1 MSFKM
6 CLVIILSLTACM
18 ANLTAEADL
27 SNLSQKVTFQNQA
40 QAQKDIQNQ
49 TQQAKE
55 EVQKSLVPD
64 AIFIVNETKKAINFI
79 KNGQMA
85 EALSAVE
92 NATGK
97 SDVLLARH
105 PENALLPVDFAIKV
119 IDSAPV
125 ELNKINGIEKLI
137 KKNIDYKNYP
147 VSRALLNFLCSEID
161 VVTYCLPLAY
171 YPEALKKAAR
181 LLELKQA
188 SEASLVLDIA
198 LNTLVEMHQTFPIP
212 TIKVITL
219 LTTAEDILEKEND
232 KENALKLVNEA
243 KFELKR
249 SIELGYLEKDE
260 KYRALNEELTDLEN
274 KINKNQK
281 STSSF
286 RSLKEKFRDFLKIL
300 SKPKSASRCL
310 NE

>member
-1 MSFKM
+1 
-6 CLVIILSLTACM
+6 M

-105 PENALLPVDFAIKV
+105 PENALLPVDFC
-119 IDSAPV
+119 
-125 ELNKINGIEKLI
+125 
-137 KKNIDYKNYP
+137 Y
-147 VSRALLNFLCSEID
+147 
-161 VVTYCLPLAY
+161 
-171 YPEALKKAAR
+171 
-181 LLELKQA
+181 
-188 SEASLVLDIA
+188 
-198 LNTLVEMHQTFPIP
+198 
-212 TIKVITL
+212 
-219 LTTAEDILEKEND
+219 
-232 KENALKLVNEA
+232 
-243 KFELKR
+243 
-249 SIELGYLEKDE
+249 
-260 KYRALNEELTDLEN
+260 
-274 KINKNQK
+274 
-281 STSSF
+281 
-286 RSLKEKFRDFLKIL
+286 
-300 SKPKSASRCL
+300 
-310 NE
+310 